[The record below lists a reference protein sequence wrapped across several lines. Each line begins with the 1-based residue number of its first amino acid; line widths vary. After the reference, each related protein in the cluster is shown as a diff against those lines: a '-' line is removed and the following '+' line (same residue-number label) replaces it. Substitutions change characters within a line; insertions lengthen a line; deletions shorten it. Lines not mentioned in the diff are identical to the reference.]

1 MPMRRFGFYEYSC
14 IVWCINVLLI
24 ILSHF
29 ISGLVYTA
37 LIFEIAVVFL
47 CVIMIRLEK
56 KKRKFG
62 LDRIF
67 KYSTTWSK
75 VIALLSIVYTVV
87 SFSMCIV
94 ILCNG
99 APHIHNGVYC
109 LRNGGFIREI
119 TKEEY
124 DALVI
129 VEGRLLTGH
138 ALTFSAIPVVYFS
151 ARKNILNSHKQ

>member
-1 MPMRRFGFYEYSC
+1 MRRFGFYQYSC
-14 IVWCINVLLI
+14 IVWCVNVVLV
-24 ILSHF
+24 ILSYF
-29 ISGLVYTA
+29 VSGLVY
-37 LIFEIAVVFL
+37 IAVFFFIAVF
-47 CVIMIRLEK
+47 ISFGAMISLEK
-56 KKRKFG
+56 KEENFG

-75 VIALLSIVYTVV
+75 IIAFLSIVYTVV
-87 SFSMCIV
+87 SFFICIA

-109 LRNGGFIREI
+109 LWNGTFIREI
-119 TKEEY
+119 AKEEY
-124 DALVI
+124 NALVI